1 MIKMPD
7 EVIHKDILGNVI
19 NEGDS
24 VVYPHHNSMKIG
36 TVKKNSPKMV
46 MVQAIG
52 RTYVDRKYPN
62 ELLVVNDPKISL
74 YLLKNSK

>member
-1 MIKMPD
+1 MTKTS
-7 EVIHKDILGNVI
+7 ELTLHKDILGNEI

-52 RTYVDRKYPN
+52 RTYIDRKYPN
-62 ELLVVNDPKISL
+62 ELLVVNDPKITMYIL
-74 YLLKNSK
+74 RNSK